1 MEMIYKNKSRNRLK
15 NNHKYLCDISPPS
28 HGNYTYLVHFYKP
41 YNHFLNSKQSPLYN
55 ITLFILFPIFQIQN
69 YFLN

>member
-28 HGNYTYLVHFYKP
+28 HGNYTYLVHLVRYDYFVI
-41 YNHFLNSKQSPLYN
+41 N
-55 ITLFILFPIFQIQN
+55 IKI
-69 YFLN
+69 Y